1 MHLPKYF
8 SRKYSQ
14 SIVNNL
20 ISTLE
25 KEISYAL
32 TKINT
37 DTGSIQYP
45 KLTNTKIYPQEL
57 KKKIILKNK
66 TLEIEFS
73 SRPPFKNLSTEAFL
87 YEGKDDIYNNNDITY
102 TITLKK
108 QKKSIKYCLFSNDSE
123 MYIKT
128 IEYHDD
134 KYLIEG
140 RRFKDL
146 FTTTQE
152 EFISLLN
159 NEKLGSVLANFID
172 YYSLYRDQQLNIE
185 WMKKI
190 KEHLTIK

>member
-1 MHLPKYF
+1 M
-8 SRKYSQ
+8 
-14 SIVNNL
+14 
-20 ISTLE
+20 
-25 KEISYAL
+25 
-32 TKINT
+32 
-37 DTGSIQYP
+37 IQ
-45 KLTNTKIYPQEL
+45 K
-57 KKKIILKNK
+57 
-66 TLEIEFS
+66 
-73 SRPPFKNLSTEAFL
+73 
-87 YEGKDDIYNNNDITY
+87 
-102 TITLKK
+102 
-108 QKKSIKYCLFSNDSE
+108 C
-123 MYIKT
+123 